1 MKLNKKEAGVGLY
14 FLKKNIEK
22 HFYGELTA
30 PPFFDLSFQVKNRMR
45 DEKRRKRMIPI
56 IRSGSVSAMED
67 LAIR

>member
-14 FLKKNIEK
+14 FFKKDIEK